1 MGFCVG
7 FLRPLPFTS
16 CLGSPICLRSVDIY
30 KGGLTCRRDLAIKKI
45 QLVNLLEEPVHEIE
59 VKSTTFAGETVH
71 DVQLCFRGF
80 EIKTVR
86 VCLERRRKEKE
97 RRGSSGSWVKV

>member
-1 MGFCVG
+1 MC
-7 FLRPLPFTS
+7 S
-16 CLGSPICLRSVDIY
+16 
-30 KGGLTCRRDLAIKKI
+30 RDLAITKVE
-45 QLVNLLEEPVHEIE
+45 LVNLLEESVHEIK

-71 DVQLCFRGF
+71 EVQLGFRGF

-86 VCLERRRKEKE
+86 VCLERKKKEKE